1 MVRRYYELPSLTALA
16 VFEASARHSSL
27 KLAASELNVT
37 PSAVSRQIK
46 AIEEELGVQLFV
58 RSGKGVALTAEGE
71 ELYDVLANSFSRIS
85 DIARSIKR
93 RDKARNVKFACSDVF
108 ATMWLIPQMPDFWR
122 RHPDIMVDHLISD
135 DMRNFRRAEV
145 ELRVRFG
152 PGAWSDETSEFLF
165 DECVY
170 PVCSPNFAARFE
182 GATMADLPDL
192 PLLDVN
198 WVGPDW
204 VGWEEALRR
213 AGLPHTAFDGKRFG
227 KFNVALQAA
236 MADQGVVIG
245 WHRIVGD
252 LVEQGTLVR
261 FTDLVIRSPGGYYL
275 TWNSHR
281 ELSSATLILR
291 EWLRSIAKVTRNNPC
306 PTATIE

>member
-1 MVRRYYELPSLTALA
+1 MTGRYYELPSLTALA

-27 KLAASELNVT
+27 KLAAGELNVT
-37 PSAVSRQIK
+37 PSAVSRQVK
-46 AIEEELGVQLFV
+46 VIEAEIGVQLFI
-58 RSGKGVALTAEGE
+58 RNGKGVTLTAEGE
-71 ELYDVLANSFSRIS
+71 ELYGVLANSFSRTS
-85 DIARSIKR
+85 DAVRSIKR
-93 RDKARNVKFACSDVF
+93 SNRAKNVKLACSDVF

-122 RHPDIMVDHLISD
+122 GHPEIMVDHLISD
-135 DMRNFRRAEV
+135 DMWNFRRAEV

-152 PGAWSDETSEFLF
+152 RGTWSDETSEFLF

-170 PVCSPNFAARFE
+170 PVCSPTFAARHA
-182 GATMADLPDL
+182 GAVTADLPHL

-204 VGWEEALRR
+204 IGWTDALRT
-213 AGLPHTAFDGKRFG
+213 AGLPHTTFDGRRFG

-236 MADQGVVIG
+236 MADQGLVIG

-261 FTDLVIRSPGGYYL
+261 FTDLVINSPGGYYL
-275 TWNSHR
+275 TWNANY
-281 ELSSATLILR
+281 ELSPAALILR
-291 EWLRSIAKVTRNNPC
+291 DWLRSAAGITRAGLRPL
-306 PTATIE
+306 ATVD